1 MYTKKEDGA
10 WIRVNSA
17 NDISSTTVI
26 DQTYTFDGQAKQ
38 YTVPYTGLYS
48 INAMGAQGQSYGS
61 YTGGYGGSVTGTFWL
76 RKGEIL
82 TYVVGGQ
89 NGYNGGG
96 NASSF
101 GNGGGMTSVVSNQ
114 KELF

>member
-1 MYTKKEDGA
+1 
-10 WIRVNSA
+10 
-17 NDISSTTVI
+17 
-26 DQTYTFDGQAKQ
+26 
-38 YTVPYTGLYS
+38 
-48 INAMGAQGQSYGS
+48 MGAQGQSYGS

-114 KELF
+114 KGTLLIAG